1 LGKTTVYLIR
11 HGQTDWN
18 VERRLQGHLDVPLNQ
33 VGIRQ
38 AEKVAKRFEP
48 DSLDAIYSSDLRR
61 ARMTAEIIAA
71 PHRLTVWLHQG
82 LRERGYGPF
91 EGKRWDE
98 IPEFHAGFRSDLLT
112 AEGVESWR
120 QMQQRAVKA
129 LEEIISRHLGQRVAV
144 VTHGG
149 TINAILSYLEGH
161 AEPRYRIANTSVT
174 CLTCGAEE
182 WTISWINDASHW
194 DEVS

>member
-1 LGKTTVYLIR
+1 MGKTIIYLIR

-33 VGIRQ
+33 VGLLQ
-38 AEKVAKRFEP
+38 AEKVAKRFEK

-61 ARMTAEIIAA
+61 ARTTAEIIAA
-71 PHRLTVWLHQG
+71 PHRLTVLLHRG
-82 LRERGYGPF
+82 LRERSYGPF

-112 AEGVESWR
+112 GEGVESWQ
-120 QMQQRAVKA
+120 QMQRRAVKA
-129 LEEIISRHLGQRVAV
+129 VEDIISRHLGQRVAV
-144 VTHGG
+144 VSHGG
-149 TINAILSYLEGH
+149 TINAILSYIEGD
-161 AEPRYRIANTSVT
+161 AEPRYRIANTAVT
-174 CLTCGAEE
+174 CLTCGTER

-194 DEVS
+194 DDEF

>member
-1 LGKTTVYLIR
+1 MGKTIIYLIR

-33 VGIRQ
+33 VGLLQ
-38 AEKVAKRFEP
+38 AEKVAKRFEQEI
-48 DSLDAIYSSDLRR
+48 LDAIYSSDLRR

-71 PHRLTVWLHQG
+71 RQRREVFFHQG

-98 IPEFHAGFRSDLLT
+98 IPEFQAGYRSDLLT

-120 QMQQRAVKA
+120 EMRHRAVKA
-129 LEEIISRHLGQRVAV
+129 LEEIAFRHAGQRVAV
-144 VTHGG
+144 VSHGG
-149 TINAILSYLEGH
+149 TINAILSYLEGD
-161 AEPRYRIANTSVT
+161 EVPRYKLANASVT
-174 CLTCGAEE
+174 CLTCETNK
-182 WTISWINDASHW
+182 WDISWINDTSHW
-194 DEVS
+194 DGE